1 MPEIKSIAV
10 AVLIQKPLEIVWEK
24 WTNADDIKQ
33 WNIPFENWHCPE
45 ATNDVKE
52 GGSFFF
58 RMESKDT
65 TEGFNYT
72 GKYSNVIPL
81 EYIESIQEDG
91 RKSVIEFQQID
102 NNTIIRETFEP
113 EAQTPLDM
121 QEAFC
126 QSVLNRFKQYTEQ

>member
-1 MPEIKSIAV
+1 
-10 AVLIQKPLEIVWEK
+10 
-24 WTNADDIKQ
+24 
-33 WNIPFENWHCPE
+33 
-45 ATNDVKE
+45 
-52 GGSFFF
+52 
-58 RMESKDT
+58 MESKDT
-65 TEGFNYT
+65 KEGFDYK